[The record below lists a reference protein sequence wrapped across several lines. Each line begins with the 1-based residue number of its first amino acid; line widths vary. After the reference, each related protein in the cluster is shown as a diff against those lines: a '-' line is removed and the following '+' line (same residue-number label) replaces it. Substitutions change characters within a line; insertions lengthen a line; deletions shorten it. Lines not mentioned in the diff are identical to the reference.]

1 MLHKT
6 KGIVFRYTRYGETSI
21 IVTIF
26 TEMFGL
32 QTYIVNGVRSK
43 TAKNKIALYQPLTLL
58 DLVVYHRENASILR
72 IKEIKCLY
80 PYQTIFSDIRKSS
93 IALFLN
99 EVINKSVKEESHAME
114 LCEFLIRSFKS
125 LDEMDHSVENFHLQ
139 FLVQLSRYLGFG
151 PQTVIEVLGGR
162 MVSDEEEEILL
173 NFLKSDEIP
182 SKVSYASRANLLDA
196 LLRFYARHVENFG
209 EMKSVQV
216 LQEVLRE

>member
-26 TEMFGL
+26 TEIFGL

-72 IKEIKCLY
+72 IKEVKCLY
-80 PYQTIFSDIRKSS
+80 PYQTIFTDIRKSS

-125 LDEMDHSVENFHLQ
+125 LDQLERSVENFHLQ

-151 PQTVIEVLGGR
+151 PQAVIEVLGGR
-162 MVSDEEEEILL
+162 MVSDEEEGILL
-173 NFLKSDEIP
+173 KFLQSDEIP
-182 SKVSYASRANLLDA
+182 EKVSYASRANLLDA

-209 EMKSVQV
+209 EMKSVQILHDV
-216 LQEVLRE
+216 LT